1 MSDFHFIRL
10 WWLVALLP
18 VAVMYWRL
26 LRQNKHEAGWNQFL
40 PGHLAKVLV
49 NSGGKASSWP
59 IHRLALMLT
68 IASTALAGPTWEK
81 LPQPVYQL
89 ESGQVVI
96 MDMSPSLLAED
107 VTPNRLTQ
115 LRFKAIDLVRSGLD
129 GDTGL
134 IAYADDAF
142 TISPLTAD
150 NRNLINLIPSLSPEI
165 MPLEGS
171 EPIRA
176 LKLANELLANAGYP
190 QGDIYWLTDGISS
203 RDLQPLTDYL
213 RDIEHRVSIL
223 GVGTED
229 GAPVRN
235 ANGSLVKENG
245 RVVIAKLFPDRL
257 SDLAQITNGVFVQ
270 ATSTNDD
277 IDTLTALPP
286 LSREGKDN
294 QQQQR
299 GDAWKDMGPYVALFI
314 LPLLLASWRK
324 GALLTPLVL
333 AFIIPMSLSTPK
345 AYAQEAEPNNSEGV
359 LSSLFLNN
367 EQRAQQLYQNEQF
380 EQASKLSSDPLR
392 KGAALYK
399 QGLYAEAADSF
410 AKGNSAEAHYN
421 RGNAL
426 AQEQQF
432 EQASEA
438 YQQALEQRPGWQQA
452 KENLDVVKK
461 LQEKQQ
467 QEQSGESGDENSE
480 SDKNSEQSNDKQGN
494 NQSNNQGQNQQ
505 GDNSDSQSQPQKR
518 ESRDPQQQ
526 QKQDKQEPGQ
536 QEEAEKE
543 QARKQQEDN
552 AEGQTEQQIAQ
563 FKEGEID
570 PEKARQLEQ
579 WMNRVPDDP
588 SILLRNKMLLE
599 SQRRNQRRASQP
611 QGEKKKW

>member
-1 MSDFHFIRL
+1 
-10 WWLVALLP
+10 
-18 VAVMYWRL
+18 
-26 LRQNKHEAGWNQFL
+26 
-40 PGHLAKVLV
+40 
-49 NSGGKASSWP
+49 
-59 IHRLALMLT
+59 
-68 IASTALAGPTWEK
+68 
-81 LPQPVYQL
+81 
-89 ESGQVVI
+89 

-107 VTPNRLTQ
+107 VTPNRLTVA
-115 LRFKAIDLVRSGLD
+115 FKAIDLVRSGLD

-142 TISPLTAD
+142 TISPLTD
-150 NRNLINLIPSLSPEI
+150 NRNCQPIPSLSPEI
-165 MPLEGS
+165 MPLEGVS
-171 EPIRA
+171 PCA

-277 IDTLTALPP
+277 IEALTALPP

-294 QQQQR
+294 EQQQR
-299 GDAWKDMGPYVALFI
+299 GDAWKDIGPYLALFI
-314 LPLLLASWRK
+314 LPLLLASWRR
-324 GALLTPLVL
+324 GTLLTPLIL
-333 AFIIPMSLSTPK
+333 TFIIPMSLSTPK
-345 AYAQEAEPNNSEGV
+345 AYAQETEPNNSEGA

-399 QGLYAEAADSF
+399 QGKYAEAADSF
-410 AKGNSAEAHYN
+410 AQSNSAEAHYN

-426 AQEQQF
+426 AQQQQF

-438 YQQALEQRPGWQQA
+438 YQQALEQRPDWQQA

-480 SDKNSEQSNDKQGN
+480 SDKNSEQSNDKQGITKQQPRQN
-494 NQSNNQGQNQQ
+494 NKATTQILSRSPRIETLNNSRSKINKSRVSKKKLRKSRQESNKMTTLKVKQSNKIL
-505 GDNSDSQSQPQKR
+505 SLK
-518 ESRDPQQQ
+518 
-526 QKQDKQEPGQ
+526 
-536 QEEAEKE
+536 
-543 QARKQQEDN
+543 
-552 AEGQTEQQIAQ
+552 
-563 FKEGEID
+563 
-570 PEKARQLEQ
+570 KARL
-579 WMNRVPDDP
+579 
-588 SILLRNKMLLE
+588 IL
-599 SQRRNQRRASQP
+599 
-611 QGEKKKW
+611 KKHVN

>member
-1 MSDFHFIRL
+1 M
-10 WWLVALLP
+10 
-18 VAVMYWRL
+18 
-26 LRQNKHEAGWNQFL
+26 FL
-40 PGHLAKVLV
+40 C
-49 NSGGKASSWP
+49 
-59 IHRLALMLT
+59 
-68 IASTALAGPTWEK
+68 
-81 LPQPVYQL
+81 
-89 ESGQVVI
+89 
-96 MDMSPSLLAED
+96 
-107 VTPNRLTQ
+107 
-115 LRFKAIDLVRSGLD
+115 
-129 GDTGL
+129 
-134 IAYADDAF
+134 
-142 TISPLTAD
+142 
-150 NRNLINLIPSLSPEI
+150 
-165 MPLEGS
+165 
-171 EPIRA
+171 
-176 LKLANELLANAGYP
+176 
-190 QGDIYWLTDGISS
+190 
-203 RDLQPLTDYL
+203 
-213 RDIEHRVSIL
+213 
-223 GVGTED
+223 
-229 GAPVRN
+229 
-235 ANGSLVKENG
+235 
-245 RVVIAKLFPDRL
+245 
-257 SDLAQITNGVFVQ
+257 Q